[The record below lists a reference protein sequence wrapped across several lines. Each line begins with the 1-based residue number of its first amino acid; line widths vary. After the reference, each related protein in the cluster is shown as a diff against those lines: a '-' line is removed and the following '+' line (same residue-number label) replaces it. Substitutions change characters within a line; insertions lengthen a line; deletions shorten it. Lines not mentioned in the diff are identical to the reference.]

1 MENNSVFGANTG
13 ILAVNTLFLINDL
26 LELIIKTGFIFFNIV
41 KILFLS
47 EANYRRKESYK
58 K

>member
-26 LELIIKTGFIFFNIV
+26 LELIIKTGFYIF
-41 KILFLS
+41 
-47 EANYRRKESYK
+47 
-58 K
+58 